1 MAYFGRQ
8 PLAGEVVLLNQLT
21 SPGVFNGTLTTFNLT
36 RSINGVNQ
44 AFFPVSDQSLL
55 VSLGGVIQQPD
66 SSGSMGFTTNGSQ
79 ITFAVA
85 PLANTKCFI
94 VSYGHVIDT
103 NRPGDQSVTTEKIK
117 PPGPTWD
124 SAGSLSISGT
134 GYVDIPAGTTA
145 QRPGSANSGMLR
157 FNTNF
162 NRYEG
167 YDGSSWGQLGG
178 AGGSSGDG
186 VFYENDTNVTASY
199 TISTNKNAMSAGPI
213 TINNGVTVTVP
224 TGSVWTVV

>member
-8 PLAGEVVLLNQLT
+8 PLAGEVVLLNSIQ
-21 SPGVFNGTLTTFNLT
+21 GGFNGTQDTFNLT
-36 RSINGVNQ
+36 RQINGSAQ
-44 AFFPVSDQSLL
+44 PFFPVSDQSLL
-55 VSLGGVIQQPD
+55 VSLGGVLQQPD
-66 SSGSMGFTTNGSQ
+66 SSGAIGFTTNGQQ
-79 ITFAVA
+79 IVFSTP

-103 NRPGDQSVTTEKIK
+103 NRPGDNTVTTDKIK

-134 GYVDIPAGTTA
+134 GYIDIPAGTTA
-145 QRPGSANSGMLR
+145 QRPGSANTGMLR

-213 TINNGVTVTVP
+213 TINNSVTVTVP
-224 TGSVWTVV
+224 NGSVWTVV

>member
-66 SSGSMGFTTNGSQ
+66 SSGTMGFTTNGSQ
-79 ITFAVA
+79 IVFAVA

-103 NRPGDQSVTTEKIK
+103 NRPGDQSVTSEKIK

-134 GYVDIPAGTTA
+134 GYIDIPAGTTA
-145 QRPGSANSGMLR
+145 QRPGSANTGMLR

>member
-8 PLAGEVVLLNQLT
+8 PLAGEVVVLNQLT
-21 SPGVFNGTLTTFNLT
+21 GFNNSTKTFNLL
-36 RSINGVNQ
+36 RSINGTNQ

-55 VSLGGVIQQPD
+55 VSLGGVLQQPD
-66 SSGSMGFTTNGSQ
+66 KTGTIGFTTNGSQ
-79 ITFAVA
+79 IIFAVA
-85 PLANTKCFI
+85 PLTHAKCFI
-94 VSYGHVIDT
+94 ISYGHVIDT
-103 NRPGDQSVTTEKIK
+103 NRPGDNTVTSEKIK

-145 QRPGSANSGMLR
+145 QRPGSANTGMLR

-213 TINNGVTVTVP
+213 TINNSVTVTVP
-224 TGSVWTVV
+224 NGSVWTVV

>member
-103 NRPGDQSVTTEKIK
+103 NRPGDQSVTSEKIK

-134 GYVDIPAGTTA
+134 GYIDIPAGTTA
-145 QRPGSANSGMLR
+145 QRPGSANTGMLR

-167 YDGSSWGQLGG
+167 YDGSNWGQLGG
-178 AGGSSGDG
+178 AGGSAGDG

>member
-8 PLAGEVVLLNQLT
+8 PLAGEVVLLNSIQ
-21 SPGVFNGTLTTFNLT
+21 GGFNGTQDTFNLT
-36 RSINGVNQ
+36 RQINGSAQ
-44 AFFPVSDQSLL
+44 PFFPVSDQSLL
-55 VSLGGVIQQPD
+55 VSLGGVLQQPD
-66 SSGSMGFTTNGSQ
+66 SSGAIGFTTNGQQ
-79 ITFAVA
+79 IVFSTP

-103 NRPGDQSVTTEKIK
+103 NRPGDNTVTTDKIK

-134 GYVDIPAGTTA
+134 GYIDIPAGTTA
-145 QRPGSANSGMLR
+145 QRPGSANTGMLR

-186 VFYENDTNVTASY
+186 VF
-199 TISTNKNAMSAGPI
+199 
-213 TINNGVTVTVP
+213 
-224 TGSVWTVV
+224 

>member
-134 GYVDIPAGTTA
+134 GYIDIPAGTTA
-145 QRPGSANSGMLR
+145 QRPGSANTGMLR

>member
-103 NRPGDQSVTTEKIK
+103 NRPGDQSVTSEKIK

-134 GYVDIPAGTTA
+134 GYIDIPAGTTA
-145 QRPGSANSGMLR
+145 QRPGSANTGMLR

>member
-66 SSGSMGFTTNGSQ
+66 SSGTMGFTTNGSQ
-79 ITFAVA
+79 IVFAVA

-103 NRPGDQSVTTEKIK
+103 NRPGDQSVTSEKIK

-167 YDGSSWGQLGG
+167 YDGSNWGQLGG
-178 AGGSSGDG
+178 AGGSAGDG

-199 TISTNKNAMSAGPI
+199 TITTNKNAMSAGPI
-213 TINNGVTVTVP
+213 TINNSVTVTVP
-224 TGSVWTVV
+224 NGSVWTVV

>member
-8 PLAGEVVLLNQLT
+8 PLAGEVVLLNQL
-21 SPGVFNGTLTTFNLT
+21 SGFNGSTKTFNLT

-55 VSLGGVIQQPD
+55 VSLGGVLQQPD
-66 SSGSMGFTTNGSQ
+66 SSGTIGFTTNGSQ
-79 ITFAVA
+79 ITFAAA
-85 PLANTKCFI
+85 PLQHAKCFI

-134 GYVDIPAGTTA
+134 GYIDIPAGTTA
-145 QRPGSANSGMLR
+145 QRPGSANTGMLR

-178 AGGSSGDG
+178 AGGSCLL
-186 VFYENDTNVTASY
+186 Y
-199 TISTNKNAMSAGPI
+199 TSPSPRDRTRSRMPSSA
-213 TINNGVTVTVP
+213 
-224 TGSVWTVV
+224 

>member
-103 NRPGDQSVTTEKIK
+103 NRPGDQSVTSEKIK

-134 GYVDIPAGTTA
+134 GYIDIPAGTTA
-145 QRPGSANSGMLR
+145 QRPGSANTGMLR

-224 TGSVWTVV
+224 NGSVWTVV

>member
-8 PLAGEVVLLNQLT
+8 PLAGEVVLLNSIQ
-21 SPGVFNGTLTTFNLT
+21 SQFNGSLDTFNLT
-36 RSINGVNQ
+36 RSINSTNQ

-66 SSGSMGFTTNGSQ
+66 SSGTIGFTTNGSQ
-79 ITFAVA
+79 IIFAVA

-103 NRPGDQSVTTEKIK
+103 NRPGDQSVTSEKIK

-134 GYVDIPAGTTA
+134 GYIDIPAGTTA
-145 QRPGSANSGMLR
+145 QRPGSANTGMLR

>member
-21 SPGVFNGTLTTFNLT
+21 GINGTQDTFNLF

-66 SSGSMGFTTNGSQ
+66 KTGTIGFTTNGSQ
-79 ITFAVA
+79 IIFATP
-85 PLANTKCFI
+85 PLAHAKCFI

-145 QRPGSANSGMLR
+145 QRPGSPNTGMLR
-157 FNTNF
+157 FNSDYA
-162 NRYEG
+162 RYEG

-178 AGGSSGDG
+178 AGGSGG
-186 VFYENDTNVTASY
+186 NAVFYENDTNVTTSH
-199 TISTNKNAMSAGPI
+199 TITTNKNAMSAGPI

>member
-8 PLAGEVVLLNQLT
+8 PLAGEVVLLNQL
-21 SPGVFNGTLTTFNLT
+21 SGFNGSTKTFNLT

-55 VSLGGVIQQPD
+55 VSLGGVLQQPD
-66 SSGSMGFTTNGSQ
+66 SSGTIGFTTNGSQ
-79 ITFAVA
+79 ITFAAA
-85 PLANTKCFI
+85 PLQHAKCFI

-134 GYVDIPAGTTA
+134 GYIDIPAGTTA

-167 YDGSSWGQLGG
+167 YDGSNWGSLGG
-178 AGGSSGDG
+178 AGGSGGDA
-186 VFYENDTNVTASY
+186 VFYENDTNVT
-199 TISTNKNAMSAGPI
+199 TNHSVSSGKNAMSAGPI
-213 TINNGVTVTVP
+213 TINNSVTVTVP
-224 TGSVWTVV
+224 NGSVWTVV

>member
-103 NRPGDQSVTTEKIK
+103 NRPGDQSVTSEKIK

-145 QRPGSANSGMLR
+145 QRPGSANTGMLR

>member
-8 PLAGEVVLLNQLT
+8 PLAGEVVVLNQL
-21 SPGVFNGTLTTFNLT
+21 SGFNGITKTFNLL
-36 RSINGVNQ
+36 RSINGTNQ
-44 AFFPVSDQSLL
+44 AFFPVSDKSLL
-55 VSLGGVIQQPD
+55 VSLGGVLQQPD
-66 SSGSMGFTTNGSQ
+66 KTGTIGFTTNGSQ
-79 ITFAVA
+79 ITFASA
-85 PLANTKCFI
+85 PLTHAKCFI
-94 VSYGHVIDT
+94 ISYGHVIDT
-103 NRPGDQSVTTEKIK
+103 NRPGDNTVTSEKIK

-145 QRPGSANSGMLR
+145 QRPGSANTGMLR

-213 TINNGVTVTVP
+213 TINNSVTVTVP
-224 TGSVWTVV
+224 NGSVWTVV

>member
-21 SPGVFNGTLTTFNLT
+21 SPGTFNGVRDTFDLT

-44 AFFPVSDQSLL
+44 AFFPVNDQSLL

-66 SSGSMGFTTNGSQ
+66 SSGTIGFTINGSQ
-79 ITFAVA
+79 IIFASP
-85 PLANTKCFI
+85 PLTHAKCFI

-134 GYVDIPAGTTA
+134 GYVDIPAGNTA
-145 QRPGSANSGMLR
+145 QRPGSPNTGMLR
-157 FNTNF
+157 FNSDYA
-162 NRYEG
+162 RYEG

-178 AGGSSGDG
+178 AGGSGG
-186 VFYENDTNVTASY
+186 NAVFYENDTNVTTSH
-199 TISTNKNAMSAGPI
+199 TITTNKNAMSAGPI
-213 TINNGVTVTVP
+213 TINNSVTVTVP
-224 TGSVWTVV
+224 NGSVWTVV

>member
-66 SSGSMGFTTNGSQ
+66 SSGTMGFTTNGSQ
-79 ITFAVA
+79 IVFAVA

-103 NRPGDQSVTTEKIK
+103 NRPGDQSVTSEKIK

-124 SAGSLSISGT
+124 SGGSLSISGT
-134 GYVDIPAGTTA
+134 GYIDIPAGNNA
-145 QRPGSANSGMLR
+145 QRPGSPNTGMLR
-157 FNTNF
+157 FNTSIS
-162 NRYEG
+162 RYEG
-167 YDGSSWGQLGG
+167 YDGSNWGSLGG
-178 AGGSSGDG
+178 AGGSGGDA
-186 VFYENDTNVTASY
+186 VFYENDQNVT
-199 TISTNKNAMSAGPI
+199 TNHTVSTNKNAMSAGPI

-224 TGSVWTVV
+224 NGSVWTVV

>member
-8 PLAGEVVLLNQLT
+8 PLAGEVVLLNSIQ
-21 SPGVFNGTLTTFNLT
+21 GGFNGTQDTFNLT
-36 RSINGVNQ
+36 RQINGSAQ
-44 AFFPVSDQSLL
+44 PFFPVSDQSLL
-55 VSLGGVIQQPD
+55 VSLGGVLQQPD
-66 SSGSMGFTTNGSQ
+66 SSGAIGFTTNGQQ
-79 ITFAVA
+79 IVFSTP

-103 NRPGDQSVTTEKIK
+103 NRPGDNTVTTDKIK

-145 QRPGSANSGMLR
+145 QRPGSPNTGMLR
-157 FNTNF
+157 FNTNYA
-162 NRYEG
+162 RYEG

-178 AGGSSGDG
+178 AGGSGG
-186 VFYENDTNVTASY
+186 NAVFYENDTNVTTSH
-199 TISTNKNAMSAGPI
+199 TITTNKNAMSAGPI

-224 TGSVWTVV
+224 NGSVWTVV

>member
-103 NRPGDQSVTTEKIK
+103 NRPGDQSVTSEKIK

-134 GYVDIPAGTTA
+134 GYIDIPAGTTA
-145 QRPGSANSGMLR
+145 QRPGSANTGMLR

-167 YDGSSWGQLGG
+167 YDGSNWGQLGG
-178 AGGSSGDG
+178 AGGSAGDG

-199 TISTNKNAMSAGPI
+199 TITTNKNAMSAGPI

>member
-8 PLAGEVVLLNQLT
+8 PLAGEVVLLNSIQ
-21 SPGVFNGTLTTFNLT
+21 SQFNGSLDTFNLL
-36 RSINGVNQ
+36 RSINSTNQ

-55 VSLGGVIQQPD
+55 VSLGGVLQQPD
-66 SSGSMGFTTNGSQ
+66 SSGAIGFTTNGQQ
-79 ITFAVA
+79 IVFSTP

-134 GYVDIPAGTTA
+134 GYIDIPAGTTA

-167 YDGSSWGQLGG
+167 YDGSNWGQLGG
-178 AGGSSGDG
+178 AGGSAGDG

-199 TISTNKNAMSAGPI
+199 TITTNKNAMSAGPI

>member
-103 NRPGDQSVTTEKIK
+103 NRPGDQSVTSEKIK

-134 GYVDIPAGTTA
+134 GYIDIPAGTTA

-167 YDGSSWGQLGG
+167 YDGSNWGQLGG
-178 AGGSSGDG
+178 AGGSAGDG

>member
-8 PLAGEVVLLNQLT
+8 PLAGEVVVLNQLT
-21 SPGVFNGTLTTFNLT
+21 GFNNSTKTFNLL
-36 RSINGVNQ
+36 RSINGTNQ

-55 VSLGGVIQQPD
+55 VSLGGVLQQPD
-66 SSGSMGFTTNGSQ
+66 KTGTIGFTTNGSQ
-79 ITFAVA
+79 ITFASA
-85 PLANTKCFI
+85 PLTHAKCFI
-94 VSYGHVIDT
+94 ISYGHVIDT
-103 NRPGDQSVTTEKIK
+103 NQTGDNTVTSEKIK

-145 QRPGSANSGMLR
+145 QRPGSANTGMLR

-213 TINNGVTVTVP
+213 TINNSVTVTVP
-224 TGSVWTVV
+224 NGSVWTVV

>member
-8 PLAGEVVLLNQLT
+8 PLAGEVVLLNPL
-21 SPGVFNGTLTTFNLT
+21 SGFNNSTKTFNLT
-36 RSINGVNQ
+36 RSINGVDHP
-44 AFFPVSDQSLL
+44 FFPVSDQSLL
-55 VSLGGVIQQPD
+55 VSLGGVLQQPD
-66 SSGSMGFTTNGSQ
+66 SSGAIGFTTNGSQ
-79 ITFAVA
+79 ITFAAA
-85 PLANTKCFI
+85 PLTNAKCFI

-134 GYVDIPAGTTA
+134 GYIDIPAGTTA
-145 QRPGSANSGMLR
+145 QRPGSPNTGMLR
-157 FNTNF
+157 FNSDYA
-162 NRYEG
+162 RYEG

-178 AGGSSGDG
+178 AGGSGG
-186 VFYENDTNVTASY
+186 NAVFYENDTNVTTSH
-199 TISTNKNAMSAGPI
+199 TITTNKNAMSAGPI

-224 TGSVWTVV
+224 NGSVWTVV

>member
-55 VSLGGVIQQPD
+55 VSLGGVLQQPD
-66 SSGSMGFTTNGSQ
+66 SSGAIGFTTNGSQ
-79 ITFAVA
+79 ITFAAA
-85 PLANTKCFI
+85 PLTNAKCFI

-103 NRPGDQSVTTEKIK
+103 NRPGDQSVTSEKIK

-134 GYVDIPAGTTA
+134 GYIDIPAGTTA

-167 YDGSSWGQLGG
+167 YDGSNWGQLGG
-178 AGGSSGDG
+178 AGGSAGDG

-199 TISTNKNAMSAGPI
+199 TITTNKNAMSAGPI
-213 TINNGVTVTVP
+213 TINNSVTVTVP
-224 TGSVWTVV
+224 NGSVWTEV